1 MLCLF
6 ILLALILL
14 YNLTINNECMSNID
28 LEVDIISNRNELKK
42 KSEELDKLS
51 SLFLNLDENVR
62 NNTTQM
68 METLKDTQ
76 KANCELNA
84 DEDEIEEGKCN

>member
-1 MLCLF
+1 
-6 ILLALILL
+6 
-14 YNLTINNECMSNID
+14 MSNID